1 VVAHDVPA
9 GWRSGP
15 GATLLW
21 RAAGQQGDWYVDP
34 PLPSP
39 LSGAL
44 GGVRWDSLA
53 PALAVAARPPDSATV
68 VALTARLARRGPAR
82 PIVLLSER
90 GGRRRAEVGAAGL
103 YRWAFR
109 GGASTEAYRTLVA
122 ALADWLLA
130 PAGGAAARATPTTLA
145 VANGLPFVWQWTG
158 AGAPHDVVA
167 TLRSGT
173 LERRDTLRFDAG
185 GEAELRLPP
194 GTYHYTLAEGP
205 EQGLVAV
212 ETYSDEWRPGR
223 LALRD
228 QPGASRGL
236 RDVVAARDRWWLF
249 VVVIAACTAEW
260 AWRRRQGLP

>member
-1 VVAHDVPA
+1 
-9 GWRSGP
+9 
-15 GATLLW
+15 
-21 RAAGQQGDWYVDP
+21 VDP

-44 GGVRWDSLA
+44 GGVRWDSLP
-53 PALAVAARPPDSATV
+53 PALAVAARTPDSATV

-90 GGRRRAEVGAAGL
+90 GGRRRADVGAAGL

-109 GGASTEAYRTLVA
+109 GGAGTEAYRTLVA
-122 ALADWLLA
+122 ALVDWLLA
-130 PAGGAAARATPTTLA
+130 PEGGAAAARATPTALA
-145 VANGLPFVWQWTG
+145 VANGLPLVWHWTG
-158 AGAPHDVVA
+158 AGAPHDLVA
-167 TLRSGT
+167 TLGSGA
-173 LERRDTLRFDAG
+173 LERRDTLRFDAR

-194 GTYHYTLAEGP
+194 GIYHYTLAEGP

-223 LALRD
+223 LTLRD

-249 VVVIAACTAEW
+249 VIVIAACTAEW